1 MLRARVSAR
10 LALLRGLLRL
20 QRVAV
25 VRVQQPR
32 LLSAVPPRG
41 TLTWL
46 PMATAAARWVAVTA
60 TPTVSVQVQG
70 SSLATAV
77 LAWGR
82 GLLARVAVA
91 GAAAVDGS
99 ARLRVSR
106 RRA

>member
-1 MLRARVSAR
+1 
-10 LALLRGLLRL
+10 
-20 QRVAV
+20 
-25 VRVQQPR
+25 
-32 LLSAVPPRG
+32 
-41 TLTWL
+41 
-46 PMATAAARWVAVTA
+46 
-60 TPTVSVQVQG
+60 VQVQG